1 LVSKIYTLQNSWEMV
16 CGRPLKPAI
25 TFYGEPLPL
34 EAFRDAVGEAQSA
47 DLLLVLGT
55 GLHVNPAAEL
65 PRVTLACGGRLV
77 IINCGPT
84 PLDARAV
91 LCFDDLEEVFGAGW

>member
-1 LVSKIYTLQNSWEMV
+1 V

-34 EAFRDAVGEAQSA
+34 EALREAFGEAQSA

-55 GLHVNPAAEL
+55 SLAVNPAAEL
-65 PRVTLACGGRLV
+65 PRVTLARGGRLV
-77 IINCGPT
+77 IVNRGPT
-84 PLDARAV
+84 PLDAQAV
-91 LCFDDLEEVFGAGW
+91 LRFDDLEEVFGAGRQFY